1 MKGVL
6 DMIFQVRGTTVITN
20 QQIQVPVEAESQ
32 SEALSIV
39 FHQYGKLRFDLD
51 IYVESFMEPE
61 DYPDAAPLNRLVPSL
76 SDDEV
81 IGISQA
87 ICDNLATREDYEA
100 FCHYFKPLIKRQI
113 YDLWRDMTEITA
125 SDMES
130 DLITAIATEFMPR
143 FDPTRGP
150 LRLFIRL
157 NIQSRLIKLWN
168 REKYIGEDKTRTRA
182 DALKE
187 YARMHSYPEERLD
200 PDEKRAYVI
209 GLAHRLSRTNEKMK
223 IKDKREFFRIVLE
236 LRMHQEYLDS
246 EEQKDALLHC
256 YGMGL
261 TEAQHAERTGR
272 SQPTVHINK
281 ARAERNIMEYIVN
294 NFMEE

>member
-1 MKGVL
+1 
-6 DMIFQVRGTTVITN
+6 MIFQVRGTTVITN
-20 QQIQVPVEAESQ
+20 QKIQVSVEAESQ
-32 SEALSIV
+32 SEALSAV
-39 FHQYGKLRFDLD
+39 FHKYGKLRFDLD
-51 IYVESFMEPE
+51 IYVESFLEPE
-61 DYPDAAPLNRLVPSL
+61 DYPDAAPLNRLLPSL

-81 IGISQA
+81 IGIAQD

-100 FCHYFKPLIKRQI
+100 FCHYFKPMIKRQI

-130 DLITAIATEFMPR
+130 DLISAIATEFMPR
-143 FDPTRGP
+143 FDSTRGS
-150 LRLFIRL
+150 LRPFIKR
-157 NIQSRLIKLWN
+157 NIQSRLIKLWV
-168 REKYIGEDKTRTRA
+168 RETYVGEDKTRTRA
-182 DALKE
+182 DALRE
-187 YARMHSYPEERLD
+187 QARMHSYPEEHLD
-200 PDEKRAYVI
+200 PDEKRAFVI

-223 IKDKREFFRIVLE
+223 IKEKREFFRIVLE
-236 LRMHQEYLDS
+236 LRMHQECFDS
-246 EEQKDALLHC
+246 EEQKDDLLHC

-281 ARAERNIMEYIVN
+281 ARAERKILDYIVN